1 MTGRTNARA
10 GTVINN
16 MLPLKQVGSIT
27 HSRVAEHQG
36 QWINQNWSFDGLTVG
51 AVYIIVIDF
60 VSVSNNNTSAAIE
73 GETLYPNTALKARGE
88 NYSYTFRAT
97 KTSITVNTR
106 WYHHGVNWYN
116 DSTVSVFG

>member
-1 MTGRTNARA
+1 MTGKTNARA

-16 MLPLKQVGSIT
+16 MLPVKKIGSIT

-36 QWINQNWSFDGLTVG
+36 TWIDQNWSFDGLTIG
-51 AVYIIVIDF
+51 AVYIIFIDF
-60 VSVSNNNTSAAIE
+60 NDFLSTNQSATIE
-73 GETLYPNTALKARGE
+73 GETLYPNTAMNVSGSR
-88 NYSYTFRAT
+88 YSYTFRAT

-106 WYHHGVNWYN
+106 WYHHGVNCYC